1 MVLSDGTILQEIT
14 TTVEES
20 DPYDIQIQGSDRP
33 YPAVILR
40 RKHRGK
46 GATIKTVSR
55 SDNSGRLNPV
65 YDDYAD
71 NIQKYLDNR
80 QKRLGKRDRGGDDA
94 QSGIGEARERWVDK
108 TIQSVVAR
116 QDNSQK
122 DFD

>member
-1 MVLSDGTILQEIT
+1 VLSDGSLRVEIS
-14 TTVEES
+14 TTVDDEEE
-20 DPYDIQIQGSDRP
+20 YDIQIQGSDRK
-33 YPAVILR
+33 YPAIVLR

-80 QKRLGKRDRGGDDA
+80 QKRLGKRDRSGDDA

-122 DFD
+122 GFD